1 MISTFSNARL
11 LLVEDDIPKRK
22 AISSYLNEK
31 NIGLSI
37 DTAESLST
45 AIKKVGGE
53 KYWIAIIDMSIPTYD
68 ILKDKEGGGQP
79 QNFGGTE
86 VLRFLESESPET
98 YPIVITQYKEFSGP
112 GMRFKS
118 LDDLRN
124 DLLEEFSGFLYD
136 VIYYSGSNG
145 DWKNDLDE
153 VIDNLI
159 KAAGGDEK

>member
-1 MISTFSNARL
+1 MIYTSNNAKI

-31 NIGLSI
+31 NAGLSI
-37 DTAESLST
+37 DIAESLST
-45 AIKKVGGE
+45 AIKKIGCE

-79 QNFGGTE
+79 QNFGGSE

-98 YPIVITQYKEFSGP
+98 HPIVITQYKEFSGP
-112 GMRFKS
+112 GMKFKS

-145 DWKNDLDE
+145 DWKNDLGKIIYSLMIADGRA
-153 VIDNLI
+153 
-159 KAAGGDEK
+159 K